1 VAKQLIALYKK
12 PDDVDAF
19 LQHYQDV
26 HAPLMR
32 KVPGLQS
39 MEVARVEAD
48 PFGGEPAYFLVA
60 TMTFADADA
69 FKTAMRSEE
78 NKAAGQDLM
87 GFARGL
93 VTLMVCETQA
103 ATIPSSSAAPG

>member
-1 VAKQLIALYKK
+1 MAKQLIALYRK
-12 PDDVDAF
+12 PDDVEAF
-19 LQHYQDV
+19 LSHYHDV

-60 TMTFADADA
+60 TMTFANADT
-69 FKTAMRSEE
+69 FRTAMRSEE
-78 NKAAGQDLM
+78 NKVAGQDLM
-87 GFARGL
+87 SFARGI
-93 VTLMVCETQA
+93 VTLMVCETQPSA
-103 ATIPSSSAAPG
+103 VASSSAVAG